1 LARRLELPVLPRTYA
16 FGEAFEHFVIAE
28 IIRRAS
34 YGRRD
39 WTFSYLRTKDDAEID
54 LIIDRPGMPR
64 ACVEIK
70 SSDAADPIDAGR
82 LARLVADISGAEPF
96 LFSLD
101 PTPQRIAGVSCLH
114 WTDGLTALGL

>member
-1 LARRLELPVLPRTYA
+1 MITEAIRLAR
-16 FGEAFEHFVIAE
+16 
-28 IIRRAS
+28 

-54 LIIDRPGMPR
+54 LVIDRPGMPR

-70 SSDAADPIDAGR
+70 SSEVVDPIDAGR
-82 LARLVADISGAEPF
+82 LARLTAHISNAEPF

-101 PTPQRIAGVSCLH
+101 PTPQRIGGVTCLH